1 MLFSE
6 LPEVII
12 DLNNEAQLLFNSETL
27 TVLSGSEMFKD
38 KKFNQEVNIDG
49 AMKSQRFT
57 VQSVVHDP
65 NQLHINDIFCCHC
78 CSQQVH

>member
-1 MLFSE
+1 M
-6 LPEVII
+6 II